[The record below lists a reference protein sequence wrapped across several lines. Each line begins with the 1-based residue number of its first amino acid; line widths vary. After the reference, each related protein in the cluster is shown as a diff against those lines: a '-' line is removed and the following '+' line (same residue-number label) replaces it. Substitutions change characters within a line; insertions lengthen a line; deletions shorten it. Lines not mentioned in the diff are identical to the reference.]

1 MILYNALC
9 YRVALALFFSVHTIH
24 PFLLDK
30 IKTAQE
36 APPVVITKQ
45 QQAEDKLALLH
56 EEAKKFKES
65 QQAETGAL
73 QDALASITAQIADAK
88 LQKNRLMGGGRAVFD
103 EKLARLN
110 ETQQAI
116 FNIQL
121 VSQQI
126 LETIDQ
132 NILFWEDFLKDPFL
146 KTYELEAHAL
156 YTLADL
162 QDMTSR
168 VLSQEAA
175 VLQLKEQKHD
185 AIADLANRKKKYD
198 AAVKLYDEK
207 TKLQEEFSRKQETPE
222 KKVAIKLQGEM
233 LDLEQ
238 KLAAYERRL
247 AELRLQEARV
257 KDTLLDSNL
266 LIESEKLSLL
276 KNNLQ
281 GIKKSLRIEPED
293 VEKARAK
300 LEKQRQTSHAQL
312 IKYYEQIEKNLAYK
326 TELQKQQDIL
336 TERFNILAAESAE
349 ISSWN
354 RVTTTP
360 AEYQALCAAGSNKT
374 EIHLV
379 NRKIDVLRA
388 QITLEEQQLR
398 RADNNLNILTSWFK
412 ISRRQFKD
420 NEQIAAETKRYKDF
434 VAENTRELTI
444 FKDKRAQVTNILNAQ
459 NSSIANIRAKA
470 TELKK
475 QEDYVVSVFDKE
487 TTCSAL
493 MAESEKSILDQIDM
507 TTKLIEIYSNI
518 IGMLEL
524 SSKEAEGIMSE
535 LETRSI
541 WRRSAYAIT
550 WEGIQ
555 NIIPDIERF
564 FSDVRS
570 MGYSYFARLSTSN
583 TGMWAYESV
592 RDPWSLIYL
601 ALYIG
606 LFILLVF
613 LVRTYFLRLYRILVK
628 IKFDRADAQSLV
640 HVLAVVARF
649 VSRHALGVVTW
660 TLLYGA
666 IYFMLITDPFLRIL
680 FYVFSIPYLIYIT
693 VRFVQT
699 IVTYN
704 AENDSVLFNMAF
716 QKRFLFAFSALCY
729 ITIFVFFF
737 REAFI
742 LATLSQSELPTI
754 LFAVYSIIL
763 RTLVIFSI
771 GKDEILSII
780 PSRGFVWVFLAHF
793 IEKYYYLLL
802 LAIIGIMIMSDP
814 YVGGYSNLVSYLFWG
829 LVGSAVVF
837 WVLYLLHLYIKDISA
852 VIFFHSEEDF
862 SRERFQNA
870 KMWYGV
876 FVIMLFLLFVIIGLF
891 IGARIWNMP
900 FTLKTIT
907 EFWNSEFF
915 VTGYDEKKN
924 AIWFTPKK
932 FSIAMM
938 VILSG
943 FFFAFALN
951 RYVLRSI
958 FDLLPVELGIQN
970 TVQSILRYII
980 LALAIFLGFQFAGIE
995 GFLIYVGV
1003 ILASI
1008 GWMAKEPLSDF
1019 LSYFIILVQRPIQI
1033 GDYILISPEIQGVV
1047 RQVTPRSVILRRKN
1061 SFTIIVPNSK
1071 LITHEINNWNY
1082 ARNYI
1087 AFDDI
1092 LFTVPYDSDPV
1103 LVKQIALKVL
1113 DQHPNILKSPAPVI
1127 RLEDFAQDGFRFLV
1141 RGFIT
1146 DKYILD
1152 RWDIASA
1159 VRFEIV
1165 RVLREHGIRIAVPTR
1180 YIINP
1185 SEQSQQSGRDIHQ
1198 KPE

>member
-1 MILYNALC
+1 MVQYNLLYSMVISILC
-9 YRVALALFFSVHTIH
+9 IQTIQ
-24 PFLLDK
+24 PFLFDK

-36 APPVVITKQ
+36 APPTVISKQ
-45 QQAEDKLALLH
+45 QLAEDKLALLQ
-56 EEAKKFKES
+56 EESKKCKES
-65 QQAETGAL
+65 QQAETVAL
-73 QDALASITAQIADAK
+73 QDALTSITTQIADAK
-88 LQKNRLMGGGRAVFD
+88 VQKNRLVGGGRALFD

-110 ETQQAI
+110 EEQQAI

-132 NILFWEDFLKDPFL
+132 NILIWEGFLKDPFL
-146 KTYELEAHAL
+146 KTYELEPHAL
-156 YTLADL
+156 YTLTDL
-162 QDMTSR
+162 QSMTSR

-185 AIADLANRKKKYD
+185 AVADLANRKKKYD
-198 AAVKLYDEK
+198 SAVKLYDEK
-207 TKLQEEFSRKQETPE
+207 TKLQEEFSRKQESPE
-222 KKVAIKLQGEM
+222 KKVAVKFQGEL

-247 AELRLQEARV
+247 AELRLQETRV
-257 KDTLLDSNL
+257 KDNLLEANL
-266 LIESEKLSLL
+266 LIETEKLTLL

-281 GIKKSLRIEPED
+281 LIKKSLRIEPED
-293 VEKARAK
+293 VEKTKIK
-300 LEKQRQTSHAQL
+300 LEKQRQASHILL
-312 IKYYEQIEKNLAYK
+312 IKYYEQIEKLLAYK
-326 TELQKQQDIL
+326 TDLQKQQDML
-336 TERFNILAAESAE
+336 TERFNILAAEAAE

-354 RVTTTP
+354 RVTDTP
-360 AEYQALCAAGSNKT
+360 EEYQALCAAGSNKT

-398 RADNNLNILTSWFK
+398 RADNNLSILTSWYK

-420 NEQIAAETKRYKDF
+420 NEQIAQEAKRYKDF
-434 VAENTRELTI
+434 VAENNRELTI
-444 FKDKRAQVTNILNAQ
+444 FKDKRAQVTTILNAQ
-459 NSSIANIRAKA
+459 NRSVTNIRTKL

-475 QEDYVVSVFDKE
+475 QADYPVQMFGKE
-487 TTCSAL
+487 VTCSEL

-507 TTKLIEIYSNI
+507 TTKLVEIYSNI

-524 SSKEAEGIMSE
+524 SSKEAESIIGE

-541 WRRSAYAIT
+541 WRRSEYAIT

-564 FSDVRS
+564 FGDVRS
-570 MGYSYFARLSTSN
+570 MAFSYVTRLRTSE
-583 TGMWAYESV
+583 TGLWLYEAV
-592 RDPWSLIYL
+592 RDPWSLLYVILYV
-601 ALYIG
+601 AL
-606 LFILLVF
+606 FALLVF
-613 LVRTYFLRLYRILVK
+613 LVRTYFLKLYRILVR
-628 IKFDRADAQSLV
+628 IKFNRADAQSIV
-640 HVLAVVARF
+640 HVLAVGAF
-649 VSRHALGVVTW
+649 FMSRYALGLVCW
-660 TLLYGA
+660 TLLY
-666 IYFMLITDPFLRIL
+666 ISVHFMMITDPFLRIL
-680 FYVFSIPYLIYIT
+680 FYLASIPYLIYVTI
-693 VRFVQT
+693 RFVQT
-699 IVTYN
+699 IALYN
-704 AENDSVLFNMAF
+704 AEHESVLFNITF
-716 QKRFLFAFSALCY
+716 QRRFLLAFSVLCY
-729 ITIFVFFF
+729 ITIFVFCF

-771 GKDEILSII
+771 GKDEILSIL
-780 PSRGFVWVFLAHF
+780 PSRGFVWIFLAKF

-802 LAIIGIMIMSDP
+802 LAIIGLMVMSDP

-829 LVGSAVVF
+829 VVGSALVF
-837 WVLYLLHLYIKDISA
+837 WVLYLLHLYLKDVSS

-876 FVIMLFLLFVIIGLF
+876 FVIMLFLLFVLIGLF
-891 IGARIWNMP
+891 IGARIWDIP
-900 FTLKTIT
+900 FTLKMIA
-907 EFWNSEFF
+907 EFWNTEFF
-915 VTGYDEKKN
+915 VTGYDENKN

-932 FSIAMM
+932 FSVALM

-980 LALAIFLGFQFAGIE
+980 LALAVFLGLQSAGIE
-995 GFLIYVGV
+995 GFLVYIGL

-1019 LSYFIILVQRPIQI
+1019 LSYFILLVQRPIQI
-1033 GDYILISPEIQGVV
+1033 GDYILITPEIQGVV

-1061 SFTIIVPNSK
+1061 SFTIIVPNSM

-1082 ARNYI
+1082 ARNYV

-1092 LFTVPYDSDPV
+1092 LFTVPYDADPI

-1127 RLEDFAQDGFRFLV
+1127 RLENFAPDGFQFLV

-1152 RWDIASA
+1152 RWDIASS

-1165 RVLREHGIRIAVPTR
+1165 RMLREHGIRIAVPTR
-1180 YIINP
+1180 YVISSP
-1185 SEQSQQSGRDIHQ
+1185 DQASQASRDIHQ